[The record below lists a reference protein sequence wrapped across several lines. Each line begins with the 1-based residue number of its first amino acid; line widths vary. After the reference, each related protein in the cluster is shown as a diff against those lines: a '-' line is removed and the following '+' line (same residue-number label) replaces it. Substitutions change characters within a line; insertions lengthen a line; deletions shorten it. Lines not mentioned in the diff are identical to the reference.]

1 MLSLTETDSGFSSLS
16 RLYKE
21 QASNLFAEVTLQG
34 EALSLPP
41 CDNAFHYG
49 MDASRIYLVK
59 GGMLGSRC
67 QGKRLITWDEG
78 DVVLPDAGGHADEV
92 SYYADASVLLVGYDT
107 LKLMAELLASNDLM
121 RRWLRL
127 VMLQQALVMR
137 LLAAHQEADSPA
149 TPGFVYFQPGDIII
163 RQGDEAD
170 SVFSL
175 FEGAADVLVDK
186 VVVGQIQ
193 EGEILGALAVLT
205 ESKRSATVRAKTRCS
220 VVKVP
225 RNQFKTL
232 IRSNP
237 SMIHK
242 LLVDM
247 ANQIQK
253 MNQQVVALSSG

>member
-1 MLSLTETDSGFSSLS
+1 MLSLTDTDSSFSTLS

-21 QASNLFAEVTLQG
+21 QTSSLFADITLQG
-34 EALSLPP
+34 SPLSLPP

-49 MDASRIYLVK
+49 MESSRTYLVK

-67 QGKRLITWDEG
+67 QKKRLITWDEG
-78 DVVLPDAGGHADEV
+78 DLILPDAGGRMDEV
-92 SYYADASVLLVGYDT
+92 SYYADSSVLLMGYDT
-107 LKLMAELLASNDLM
+107 LALMTELLSRSELM
-121 RRWLRL
+121 RRWLKL
-127 VMLQQALVMR
+127 LMLQQALIMR
-137 LLAAHQEADSPA
+137 LLAAHQEADTPA
-149 TPGFVYFQPGDIII
+149 TPGFVYFQPGDVII

-175 FEGAADVLVDK
+175 FEGEAEVLVDR
-186 VVVGQIQ
+186 VVVGQIR

-225 RNQFKTL
+225 RDQFQTL

-237 SMIHK
+237 SMIHR

-247 ANQIQK
+247 AQQIQK
-253 MNQQVVALSSG
+253 MNQQVVALSG

>member
-1 MLSLTETDSGFSSLS
+1 MLSLTETDKGFSSLS

-21 QASNLFAEVTLQG
+21 QASHLFADIQLSG
-34 EALSLPP
+34 EGLSLPP
-41 CDNAFHYG
+41 CDNAFHHG
-49 MDASRIYLVK
+49 MDTNRTYLVK

-78 DVVLPDAGGHADEV
+78 DLILPDAGGRLDEI
-92 SYYADASVLLVGYDT
+92 SYYADNSVLLVGYDT
-107 LKLMAELLASNDLM
+107 LQLMTELLSSNESM

-137 LLAAHQEADSPA
+137 LLAAHQEADTPA
-149 TPGFVYFQPGDIII
+149 TPGFVYFQPGDVIIH
-163 RQGDEAD
+163 QNDEAD
-170 SVFSL
+170 SVYSL
-175 FEGAADVLVDK
+175 FEGSAEVLVNN

-205 ESKRSATVRAKTRCS
+205 EAKRSATVRAKTRCS

-225 RNQFKTL
+225 RDQFKTL
-232 IRSNP
+232 IRTNP
-237 SMIHK
+237 SMIHR

-247 ANQIQK
+247 AAQIQH
-253 MNQQVVALSSG
+253 MNQQVVALSG